1 MLKQKLFDLLD
12 KPFRCHPSVVCL
24 IVALGFAI
32 SVADI
37 EALAQGGKAKP
48 APVFDI
54 DATKYNFGDIFVG
67 EEVAHYF
74 RVRNLGNVPLE
85 LSESPIYSDR
95 PANATQEMDFQTRL
109 MKERM
114 VLVVNGKPTPS

>member
-1 MLKQKLFDLLD
+1 MPNNKLFDLSG
-12 KPFRCHPSVVCL
+12 KPDCRHRLMFSL
-24 IVALGFAI
+24 MLAFGLMI

-37 EALAQGGKAKP
+37 ETFAQGGKAKA

-54 DATKYNFGDIFVG
+54 DATKYHFGDIFVG

-74 RVRNLGNVPLE
+74 RLRNLGNAPLE